1 MSLLRPK
8 PAMRH
13 TMKIATLYRPALCA
27 FALLSTC
34 AFAASPTNDA
44 QSQLD
49 ALVPMLLADKRIASV
64 SIARIEDRRLA
75 FTAAYGEARPGIP
88 ATPGTLYNIASM
100 TKPVSAEVVL
110 RLASRGKISL
120 DESMSRYW
128 VDPDLADDP
137 RRDLLTPRLSLSHRT
152 GFPNWRYETGDTL
165 KFMRTPGE
173 AFGYSGEGFEYVARF
188 VEKKTGTP
196 FERLAETLVFKPSG
210 MRETAYT
217 RRSWFADRLAVPTD
231 ADGQALPPQIG
242 EHYLASD
249 DVHSTPRDY
258 ARFMIGVMNRQGVD
272 ANLAAERIRIHSE
285 REDELCP
292 PPRAQACADE
302 AGFGLG
308 WEVFRFGERTYL
320 MHTGMDKGTF
330 TLGYIELST
339 GSGTVIFT
347 NSSNGP
353 QSVLPILDAIGRDR
367 EFVDFLRLLAG

>member
-1 MSLLRPK
+1 
-8 PAMRH
+8 MRH
-13 TMKIATLYRPALCA
+13 AMQYPIKIATLYRPALCA
-27 FALLSTC
+27 FALLGTC
-34 AFAASPTNDA
+34 AFAASPTNDM
-44 QSQLD
+44 QTRLD
-49 ALVPMLLADKRIASV
+49 VLVPTLLADKRIASV
-64 SIARIEDRRLA
+64 SIARIEDRRLSFA
-75 FTAAYGEARPGIP
+75 AAYGEARPGAP

-100 TKPVSAEVVL
+100 TKPISAEVVL
-110 RLASRGKISL
+110 RLVSRGKISL
-120 DESMSRYW
+120 DEPMSHYW
-128 VDPDLADDP
+128 TDPDLADDP

-165 KFMRTPGE
+165 KFLKTPGE
-173 AFGYSGEGFEYVARF
+173 AFGYSGEGFEYMARF
-188 VEKKTGTP
+188 TEKKTGTP
-196 FERLAETLVFKPSG
+196 FERLAQTLVLGPSG

-217 RRSWFADRLAVPTD
+217 RRPWFADRVAVPTD
-231 ADGQALPPQIG
+231 ADGHALPSQG
-242 EHYLASD
+242 SDRYLASD
-249 DVHSTPRDY
+249 DMHSTPRDY
-258 ARFMIGVMNRQGVD
+258 ARFMIGVVKRQGID
-272 ANLAAERIRIHSE
+272 ATLAAERIRIHSD

-347 NSSNGP
+347 NSSNGA
-353 QSVLPILDAIGRDR
+353 QSVLPILDAIGRDT

>member
-1 MSLLRPK
+1 MQQDIR
-8 PAMRH
+8 
-13 TMKIATLYRPALCA
+13 IATLYRPALCA

-34 AFAASPTNDA
+34 AFAAPQADDA
-44 QSQLD
+44 QSRLD
-49 ALVPMLLADKRIASV
+49 VLVPTLLADKRIASV

-75 FTAAYGEARPGIP
+75 FASAYGEARPGVP

-100 TKPVSAEVVL
+100 TKPISAEVVL
-110 RLASRGKISL
+110 RLIARGRISL
-120 DESMSRYW
+120 DEPMSRYW
-128 VDPDLADDP
+128 IDPDIADDP

-165 KFMRTPGE
+165 KLLRTPGE
-173 AFGYSGEGFEYVARF
+173 AFGYSGEGFEYMARF
-188 VEKKTGTP
+188 AEKKTGTP
-196 FERLAETLVFKPSG
+196 FERLAQALVFGPSG

-217 RRSWFADRLAVPTD
+217 RRPWFADRVAVPTD
-231 ADGQALPPQIG
+231 ADGHALPPQMAD
-242 EHYLASD
+242 HYLASD

-258 ARFMIGVMNRQGVD
+258 ARFMIGLMKRQGID
-272 ANLAAERIRIHSE
+272 AGLAAERARIQSD
-285 REDELCP
+285 RKDALCP
-292 PPRAQACADE
+292 PPRAESCAQE

-347 NSSNGP
+347 NSSNGA
-353 QSVLPILDAIGRDR
+353 QSALPILDAIGRDR